1 MTRLPPVSK
10 RTDTPFPH
18 PTLLRS
24 LTRSEWRRCYPCRNP
39 QRIRSRNGDQAY
51 READSGED
59 REDGEEEGRAEEG
72 GGREIDGEE
81 GRLRG
86 GGTQD
91 AREEEG
97 RSKEDRGEEGR
108 SEEGRNE
115 AEGDREEVRRPQGD
129 EQGSN
134 ADRKSTRLNSSH

>member
-1 MTRLPPVSK
+1 M
-10 RTDTPFPH
+10 
-18 PTLLRS
+18 LRPLNDNQRPAWA

-86 GGTQD
+86 GGT
-91 AREEEG
+91 
-97 RSKEDRGEEGR
+97 R
-108 SEEGRNE
+108 SEEQTADLQRLRGRWY
-115 AEGDREEVRRPQGD
+115 DD
-129 EQGSN
+129 IS
-134 ADRKSTRLNSSH
+134 